1 MATTQDELI
10 ETFDGNVTPEQL
22 AQLIALGDGDT
33 DASSS
38 ETGGEPGASTAQ
50 EGTTN
55 ESGSETDGGAADA
68 QDSKKG
74 NQQEAD
80 GLELNS
86 DNAEIIA
93 KDGKHRIPYDKL
105 LEARESEKQWRA
117 QAEANQRELD
127 ELRAQAAARVDKGQA
142 ATSMDVLVAEAEQM
156 IAEGADVDL
165 FGDFSEAALVKGIKE
180 STRAEIAPVIARLE
194 KLEGAVAPIQQ
205 KQAVEVQDAHYG
217 AIYQAHPDADSIA
230 ESTEFAAWRAKQA
243 SFVQPAIDRVFT
255 DGSAQEVIELFNRFK
270 TETGSAQPATDA
282 QATAK
287 AKAQEVIN
295 KAGVQVP
302 ASLSDFPGGRAAG
315 LSKAEAM
322 ADMDGVQLVGAM
334 DNMTPEQLEAY
345 LNSI

>member
-10 ETFDGNVTPEQL
+10 ETFDDNVTPEQL
-22 AQLIALGDGDT
+22 AQLLALGDGDT

-38 ETGGEPGASTAQ
+38 ETGGAPNASTEQ

-68 QDSKKG
+68 QDGKKG
-74 NQQEAD
+74 DQQEAD
-80 GLELNS
+80 GLELNG

-105 LEARESEKQWRA
+105 LEARESEKQWRTK
-117 QAEANQRELD
+117 AEDNQRELD
-127 ELRAQAAARVDKGQA
+127 ELRAQAKQRADAGETATATDNQVAVAQA
-142 ATSMDVLVAEAEQM
+142 AIDQGVSP
-156 IAEGADVDL
+156 DL
-165 FGDFSEAALVKGIKE
+165 FGDFSEEALAKGIA
-180 STRAEIAPVIARLE
+180 TLIAQTVNRELEPVRNAL
-194 KLEGAVAPIQQ
+194 APIQA
-205 KQAVEVQDAHYG
+205 KQATEVHDTHYS
-217 AIYQAHPDADSIA
+217 AIYTAHPDADSIA
-230 ESTEFAAWRAKQA
+230 ESMEFAAWRGTQA
-243 SFVQPAIDRVFT
+243 SFMQPAIDRVFT

-295 KAGVQVP
+295 KAGAQVP

-322 ADMDGVQLVGAM
+322 ADMDGVQLLGAM
-334 DNMTPEQLEAY
+334 DNMDAAQLEAY